1 MIHKTQKEKPLTDQY
16 FNLETN
22 QNLETQVN
30 TKKE

>member
-22 QNLETQVN
+22 QQDNKSEI
-30 TKKE
+30 